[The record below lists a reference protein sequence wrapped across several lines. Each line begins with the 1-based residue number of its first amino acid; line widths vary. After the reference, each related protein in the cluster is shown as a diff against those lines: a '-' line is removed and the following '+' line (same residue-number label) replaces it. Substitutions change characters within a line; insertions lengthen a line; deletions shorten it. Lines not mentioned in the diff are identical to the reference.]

1 MHLVSQV
8 IFNYAIDRKIGTHSG
23 ELSTIAEL
31 KDVISKTF
39 HDQMMRVAVER
50 VVQIID
56 TDDVVYPEGVSRFHT
71 LKNKQSQQ
79 YKTVVVGQE
88 QFKFYVV
95 DKIMYPRDVRK
106 ILNEKYGGTLDFDAK
121 KLNEEQPI
129 CDFHVSERTQYGL
142 RTSNPTA
149 NHLSDSFI
157 GNPTMYTLRS
167 VYCCTADEGT
177 IFVDRDLNQIWPQAT
192 KQPPKPLIELLS
204 KTKEEIR

>member
-8 IFNYAIDRKIGTHSG
+8 VFNYAIDRKIGTHSG
-23 ELSTIAEL
+23 KLSTIAEL

-39 HDQMMRVAVER
+39 HDQMMRVVVER

-56 TDDVVYPEGVSRFHT
+56 TDDVVYPDGISRFHI

-106 ILNEKYGGTLDFDAK
+106 ILNIKYGGTLGFDAK

-142 RTSNPTA
+142 RNPKTGA
-149 NHLSDSFI
+149 
-157 GNPTMYTLRS
+157 PTEYTLRS
-167 VYCCTADEGT
+167 VHCCTADEGT
-177 IFVDRDLNQIWPQAT
+177 IFVDRDLNQIWPIKTGQA
-192 KQPPKPLIELLS
+192 PKALTDLLA
-204 KTKEEIR
+204 KNKEKVYEG

>member
-8 IFNYAIDRKIGTHSG
+8 IFNYAIDRKIGTRYG

-39 HDQMMRVAVER
+39 HDQMMRVVVER

-56 TDDVVYPEGVSRFHT
+56 TDDVVYPDGISRFHT

-142 RTSNPTA
+142 RNPKTGA
-149 NHLSDSFI
+149 
-157 GNPTMYTLRS
+157 PTEYTLRS

-192 KQPPKPLIELLS
+192 KQPPKLLIELLS

>member
-8 IFNYAIDRKIGTHSG
+8 VFNYKIDRNIGTHFG
-23 ELSTIAEL
+23 EFLTITEL
-31 KDVISKTF
+31 KDVIDKTF
-39 HDQMMRVAVER
+39 SDKTLRVVVER

-56 TDDVVYPEGVSRFHT
+56 TDDVVYPDGISRFHT

-106 ILNEKYGGTLDFDAK
+106 ILNEKYGSTLDFDEKNLDK
-121 KLNEEQPI
+121 KQPI

-142 RTSNPTA
+142 RNPKTGA
-149 NHLSDSFI
+149 
-157 GNPTMYTLRS
+157 PTQYTLRS
-167 VYCCTADEGT
+167 VHCCTAGKDG
-177 IFVDRDLNQIWPQAT
+177 IMVDRDLNQIWPVAT
-192 KQPPKPLIELLS
+192 NKPPKELVALLA

>member
-8 IFNYAIDRKIGTHSG
+8 VFNYAIDRKIGTHYG

-39 HDQMMRVAVER
+39 NDQMMRMVVER

-56 TDDVVYPEGVSRFHT
+56 TDDVVYPDGISRFYT

-79 YKTVVVGQE
+79 YKTFVVGQE

-106 ILNEKYGGTLDFDAK
+106 ILKQKYGSVLDLDSQNLDAK
-121 KLNEEQPI
+121 LPV
-129 CDFHVSERTQYGL
+129 CDFYVSEQKQYGL
-142 RTSNPTA
+142 RNPKTGA
-149 NHLSDSFI
+149 
-157 GNPTMYTLRS
+157 PTEYTLRS
-167 VYCCTADEGT
+167 VYCYTADEGT
-177 IFVDRDLNQIWPQAT
+177 IFVDKDLNQIWPIKTGQA
-192 KQPPKPLIELLS
+192 PKALTDLLA
-204 KTKEEIR
+204 KNKEKVYEG